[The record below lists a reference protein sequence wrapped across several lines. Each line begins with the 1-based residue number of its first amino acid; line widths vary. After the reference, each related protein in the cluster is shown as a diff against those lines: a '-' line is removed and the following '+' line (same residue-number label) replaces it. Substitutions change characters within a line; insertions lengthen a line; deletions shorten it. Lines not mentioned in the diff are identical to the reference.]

1 MKKTANYQLPQWEQ
15 DDFIRMNDFNA
26 MTQALDAAL
35 KSGADAL
42 SSEQTVRARA
52 VSALTAAL
60 GTTGQNC
67 RIACGT
73 YTGTGKAGSANPNS
87 LTFPFKPAIVF
98 VRASSAAQMFAN
110 LYTTVLLR
118 GCTHAMPVCGDM
130 YKLTVQ
136 WGDKSVSWYTDET
149 ETDAWQNNLSG
160 VTYVYAALG
169 APD

>member
-35 KSGADAL
+35 KSGANAL

-67 RIACGT
+67 RIAYGT
-73 YTGTGKAGSANPNS
+73 YTGTGTVGSANPTS
-87 LTFPFKPAIVF
+87 LTLPFNPMIVLI
-98 VRASSAAQMFAN
+98 RAVSASAS

-118 GCTHAMPVCGDM
+118 GCTGAMAVCGDM
-130 YKLTVQ
+130 YGMLVQ
-136 WGDKSVSWYTDET
+136 WGEKSVSWYTI
-149 ETDAWQNNLSG
+149 ETDYAAWQDNLSG
-160 VTYVYAALG
+160 VTYAYVALG